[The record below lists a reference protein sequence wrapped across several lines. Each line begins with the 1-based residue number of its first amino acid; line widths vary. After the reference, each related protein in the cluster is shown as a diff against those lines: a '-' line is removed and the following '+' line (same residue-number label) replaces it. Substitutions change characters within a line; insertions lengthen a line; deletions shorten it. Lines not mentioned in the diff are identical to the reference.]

1 MTIPSFLPLAA
12 DTYSALAFVTVELSS
27 AGSAVRIV
35 LMFLLVL
42 LNAFFVAAEFAL
54 VKVHNSQ
61 LETAVAEKKKGSRT
75 ALHVSQHVN
84 SYLSACQ
91 LGITASSIVL
101 GAVGA
106 PFLAAGIMPW
116 FSGMELNQEFVRIV
130 AFTIS
135 VTLIVA
141 VHMVLGE
148 QIPRVFGIRKTIG
161 TTIFCSRPLRFFYVI
176 VAGPVWLVNRLS
188 DLLLRQIFRME
199 PVDNSHISHTS
210 DELRMLVEDTGR
222 AHKVTQ
228 TEQAILIN
236 ALGLSELSV
245 RDILT
250 PRNDVV
256 VLDVHKTFK
265 ENLDEALES
274 KHTRFP
280 LVDRHLDKALGLIH
294 IKDLLPEMQKDSPNL
309 FALKR
314 DLTGVSEKLPLDEML
329 QLFLAKRAHMA
340 LVVDEFGG
348 SIGIVMLDDVL
359 DQVVGEIFDEFDD
372 EEESGFDRI
381 SEDKFVVEGW
391 LPLHELATH
400 VGELSLEDPDVSTV
414 GGYLT
419 SVVGRIPEVGETTR
433 IENYE
438 AEILKSDDRSIQEI
452 RFTRVE
458 EEDEEESNSAEA
470 EATPEEASQQG

>member
-1 MTIPSFLPLAA
+1 MTILSFLPLLA
-12 DTYSALAFVTVELSS
+12 DTASAVVAQTTADFAAS
-27 AGSAVRIV
+27 GSAWRIV
-35 LMFLLVL
+35 LMFALVL
-42 LNAFFVAAEFAL
+42 LNAFLVAAEFAL
-54 VKVHNSQ
+54 VKVHKGQ
-61 LETAVAEKKKGSRT
+61 LEDAASEKKKGART
-75 ALHVSQHVN
+75 ALHVSEHLN

-101 GAVGA
+101 GAVGE
-106 PFLAAGIMPW
+106 PFLSAWMMPW
-116 FSGMELNQEFVRIV
+116 LGELGISPEFVRIIALV
-130 AFTIS
+130 LS
-135 VTLIVA
+135 VVIIVG
-141 VHMVLGE
+141 VHLVLGE
-148 QIPRVFGIRKTIG
+148 QIPRVFGIRKTVG
-161 TTIFCSRPLRFFYVI
+161 TTLFSARPLRIFYFA
-176 VAGPVWLVNRLS
+176 VAGPVWVVNKIS
-188 DLLLRQIFRME
+188 NLLLRKVFRME
-199 PVDNSHISHTS
+199 PVDSSHISHTA

-222 AHKVTQ
+222 AHEVTQ

-250 PRNDVV
+250 PRNEVV

-265 ENLDEALES
+265 ENIEEALES

-280 LVDRHLDKALGLIH
+280 LVDRHLDKTLGLIH

-314 DLTGVSEKLPLDEML
+314 DMIGVSEKLPLDEML

-372 EEESGFDRI
+372 EEESGFERVDD
-381 SEDKFVVEGW
+381 EHFVAEGW
-391 LPLHELATH
+391 LPLHELATQ
-400 VGELSLEDPDVSTV
+400 VDELDLDHPDVSTV
-414 GGYLT
+414 GGYIT
-419 SVVGRIPEVGETTR
+419 SVMGRIPEKGETTR

-438 AEILKSDDRSIQEI
+438 AEILESDERSVQKIH
-452 RFTRVE
+452 FTRLE
-458 EEDEEESNSAEA
+458 EEDEEAESSEPAE
-470 EATPEEASQQG
+470 EPEEATQQG

>member
-12 DTYSALAFVTVELSS
+12 DTFSAMAFVRVELTT
-27 AGSAVRIV
+27 AEIGWRIV
-35 LMFLLVL
+35 LMLFLVL

-61 LETAVAEKKKGSRT
+61 LEDAVAAKKKGART

-106 PFLAAGIMPW
+106 PFLAGWIMPW
-116 FSGMELNQEFVRIV
+116 ISGTSLSPEVIQIF
-130 AFTIS
+130 AFIIS
-135 VTLIVA
+135 VSLIVA

-148 QIPRVFGIRKTIG
+148 QIPRVFGIRKTVG
-161 TTIFCSRPLRFFYVI
+161 TTIFCSRPLRIFYLL

-188 DLLLRQIFRME
+188 DALLRKVFRME
-199 PVDNSHISHTS
+199 PVDSSHISHTA
-210 DELRMLVEDTGR
+210 DELRMLVEDTGH
-222 AHKVTQ
+222 AHEVTQ
-228 TEQAILIN
+228 TEKAILIN
-236 ALGLSELSV
+236 ALQLSELSV

-265 ENLDEALES
+265 ENIDEALAS

-280 LVDRHLDKALGLIH
+280 LVDRHLDKTLGLIH

-381 SEDKFVVEGW
+381 SDDKFVVEGW

-400 VGELSLEDPDVSTV
+400 VGDLDLEDPDVSTV

-419 SVVGRIPEVGETTR
+419 SVVGRIPEVGESTR

-438 AEILKSDDRSIQEI
+438 AEVLKSDDRSVQEI
-452 RFTRVE
+452 RFTKIE
-458 EEDEEESNSAEA
+458 EEEEIAESEGVDAK
-470 EATPEEASQQG
+470 PENASQQG